1 MKKFEMPIIE
11 ALKFDAEDVIT
22 TSAPAVCEDN
32 NAGEDDNF

>member
-22 TSAPAVCEDN
+22 TSAPVGCEDN
-32 NAGEDDNF
+32 NVGEEDEF